1 MSQDTVIPWFHIH
14 KTADTS
20 IYLCEKNEVSE
31 QAVEETEPMMKPYRD
46 RSTSWDYRSASALIY
61 EAFRQYEIPLEQ
73 YRVSDSGRPYIAGG
87 RGDISISH
95 SGHYTVVAITG
106 NPELSIGIDIEEI
119 ERARKRNIRGI
130 AKRFFP
136 EKEFIRVRDSEDPA
150 IEFLNLWT
158 QKEARMKA
166 LRVPLAQTL
175 GENVT
180 ESAVP
185 AGDFHNK
192 EDFMYMASK
201 NYVMTTCFF
210 TIDKKQ

>member
-20 IYLCEKNEVSE
+20 IFLCEKNEISE
-31 QAVEETEPMMKPYRD
+31 QAVEETEPMMKPYRNS
-46 RSTSWDYRSASALIY
+46 STSWDYRSASALIY
-61 EAFRQYEIPLEQ
+61 EAFTRYGIPLDS
-73 YRVSDSGRPYIAGG
+73 YRESETGRPYIAGSQA
-87 RGDISISH
+87 DFSVSH
-95 SGHYTVVAITG
+95 SGRYTVVAITTD
-106 NPELSIGIDIEEI
+106 PDVSIGIDIEEI
-119 ERARKRNIRGI
+119 ERARKRNIPGI

-175 GENVT
+175 RENGT
-180 ESAVP
+180 ESAAP

-201 NYVMTTCFF
+201 NYVMTTCFLRP
-210 TIDKKQ
+210 KQ